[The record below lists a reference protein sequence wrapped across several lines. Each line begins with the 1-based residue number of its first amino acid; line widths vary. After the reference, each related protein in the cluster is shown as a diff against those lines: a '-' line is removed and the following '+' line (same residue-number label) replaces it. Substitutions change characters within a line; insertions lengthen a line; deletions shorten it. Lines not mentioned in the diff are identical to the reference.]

1 VNTLQPFASRHERF
15 SNDSYLPFGKHIYM
29 KSFAQEK
36 TTVPLQRTTDHFNQ
50 TKILQYKMLK
60 RTNNTR
66 YTILANLSMLTG
78 LAITIG
84 KLSLFA
90 SFVIPFLSVRL
101 LYWRRDFR
109 SRKFPPCCWKRE
121 ESNHL
126 RKTKIYD
133 VFLHE
138 ELEFRCSFP
147 VCMNNHFATFLVNLR
162 MCIYSSFFSAQK

>member
-1 VNTLQPFASRHERF
+1 MNTLQPLASRHERF
-15 SNDSYLPFGKHIYM
+15 SSHSYLSFGKHIYM

-109 SRKFPPCCWKRE
+109 SRKFPPCCWMRE

-133 VFLHE
+133 VFLQGPS
-138 ELEFRCSFP
+138 FRILCDSLQTARYIVSIFQDSR
-147 VCMNNHFATFLVNLR
+147 F
-162 MCIYSSFFSAQK
+162 I